1 MSISEEE
8 KLKKLKK
15 MRKIATGLLIFM
27 AVVYISLKKFADT
40 NNFAISCVIAFAEAS
55 MVGALA
61 DWFAVVALFRHPFGF
76 KWIPHTAIIQQN
88 QDRIAD
94 SLANFVV
101 DNFFTEE
108 VLRGK
113 LAKVDITDG
122 VLKYAGEN
130 RLNISSKIAENIPG
144 VIQYV
149 TKDGKVNNAVIN
161 GISGLLNKTEIS
173 PYIESLMTYLI
184 TSRKHVPLIQQ
195 TVTGLY
201 NYVSNNKEDTMNI
214 LEGVN
219 KALALPIIGD
229 LTYKTIQKTLFS
241 LQTDL
246 DYGIET
252 PLVKELTT
260 NLPDKLVKKFH
271 DAEELQA
278 RIELKK
284 NEFLESET
292 FTAFI
297 NEKLNSATV
306 QLIEYTSSSRDE
318 ITVKI
323 AGYIEKLMTEAEE
336 STVFKERVEKWIQD
350 TVIQIAEN
358 YRHELGKLI
367 SDTVND
373 WPMEDMTQKLEIQ
386 VGGDLQ
392 YIRING
398 TVIGGLAGL
407 IIHLLSYLPG
417 I

>member
-27 AVVYISLKKFADT
+27 AVVYISLKRFAGTDLSL
-40 NNFAISCVIAFAEAS
+40 ISCIVAFAEAS

-61 DWFAVVALFRHPFGF
+61 DWFAVVALFRHPFGL

-113 LAKVDITDG
+113 LAKVEITES
-122 VLKYAGEN
+122 VFKYVREN
-130 RLNISSKIAENIPG
+130 RLNISTKIADNIPKA
-144 VIQYV
+144 IQYI
-149 TKDGKVNNAVIN
+149 TRDGKVNTAFIN
-161 GISGLLNKTEIS
+161 GISGLLKKTEIS
-173 PYIESLMTYLI
+173 PYIESLMSYLI
-184 TSRKHVPLIQQ
+184 SSKKHVPFIGHL
-195 TVTGLY
+195 VSGLY
-201 NYVSNNKEDTMNI
+201 NYVLNNKEDTMNI
-214 LEGVN
+214 LEGIN

-229 LTYKTIQKTLFS
+229 LTYKTILKTLHS

-246 DYGIET
+246 ENGVET
-252 PLVKELTT
+252 PLVKELIN
-260 NLPDKLVKKFH
+260 NLPDKLIQKFH
-271 DAEELQA
+271 DAEELQVK
-278 RIELKK
+278 IELKK
-284 NEFLESET
+284 DKFVDSET
-292 FTAFI
+292 FTAFV
-297 NEKLNSATV
+297 NEKLDYATN
-306 QLIEYTSSSRDE
+306 QALEYTSSSRDE
-318 ITVKI
+318 ITVKL
-323 AGYIEKLMTEAEE
+323 AGYIEKAIIEAEE
-336 STVFKERVEKWIQD
+336 NTEFKARLEKWIED
-350 TVIQIAEN
+350 TIIQVAEN
-358 YRHELGKLI
+358 YRDSLGKLI
-367 SDTVND
+367 SDTVSE

-407 IIHLLSYLPG
+407 IIHLLSH
-417 I
+417 IA

>member
-15 MRKIATGLLIFM
+15 MRIIATGLLIFM
-27 AVVYISLKKFADT
+27 AVVYISLKSFTD
-40 NNFAISCVIAFAEAS
+40 NFLISCIVAFAEAS

-61 DWFAVVALFRHPFGF
+61 DWFAVVALFRHPFGL

-113 LAKVDITDG
+113 LAKIDITES
-122 VLKYAGEN
+122 VFKFVREN
-130 RLNISSKIAENIPG
+130 RVNISAKAADKTPG
-144 VIQYV
+144 IIQYV
-149 TKDGKVNNAVIN
+149 TKEGKVNNAVIN
-161 GISGLLNKTEIS
+161 GVSGLLRKTELS
-173 PYIESLMTYLI
+173 PYIEGLLTYLI
-184 TSRKHVPLIQQ
+184 SSKKHVPLIKQG
-195 TVTGLY
+195 VASLY
-201 NYVSNNKEDTMNI
+201 NYVSNNKEGTMNI
-214 LEGVN
+214 LEDIN

-229 LTYKTIQKTLFS
+229 ITYKTIQKTLFS

-246 DYGIET
+246 EYGIET

-260 NLPDKLVKKFH
+260 NLPDKLIENFH
-271 DAEELQA
+271 DALVLHA
-278 RIELKK
+278 RIELRKD
-284 NEFLESET
+284 EFLESDT
-292 FTAFI
+292 FVSFI
-297 NEKLNSATV
+297 NDKLDSTIMQIFDYTNNSK
-306 QLIEYTSSSRDE
+306 DE
-318 ITVKI
+318 ITVKL
-323 AGYIEKLMTEAEE
+323 AGFIEKIMAEAEE
-336 STVFKERVEKWIQD
+336 NPAFKDRAEKWIED
-350 TVIQIAEN
+350 TVIQIADN
-358 YRHELGKLI
+358 YRDELGKLI

-407 IIHLLSYLPG
+407 VIHLLSYLR
-417 I
+417 